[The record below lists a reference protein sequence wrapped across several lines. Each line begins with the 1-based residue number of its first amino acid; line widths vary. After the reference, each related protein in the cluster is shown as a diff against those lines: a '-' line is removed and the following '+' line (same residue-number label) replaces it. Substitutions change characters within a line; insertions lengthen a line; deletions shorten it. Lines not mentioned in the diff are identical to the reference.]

1 MNREWRP
8 ADDEPT
14 TTRNTDWRCGRV
26 ANRCDQVSYVNDTRG
41 GAKAVAVLTEARTY
55 DECV

>member
-14 TTRNTDWRCGRV
+14 TTRNTQGKHRLALRTC
-26 ANRCDQVSYVNDTRG
+26 CDQVSYVNDTRG
-41 GAKAVAVLTEARTY
+41 GAKAVAVLAEARTY
-55 DECV
+55 DE